1 MSFVELLMTH
11 LPKPIALV
19 YRDDQLVV
27 IDKPSGLLAVPG
39 RGPDKQDC
47 AATRLQAMHPE
58 ALVVHRLD
66 RDTSGLMLFA
76 RDADTHRRLSK
87 QFEERRVRKEYLA
100 VVEGRVEADEGVIEL
115 PLRKCFERPPRHRVD
130 HVHGKPAVTRWRVI
144 ERGEQTTR
152 VQLFP
157 ETGRSHQLRIHMQQ
171 LQDAGG
177 RHPILG
183 DPLYGSQEERSQ
195 EETDTRSRLMLHAT
209 LLELKHPTTGE
220 VVTWTLTC
228 PF

>member
-1 MSFVELLMTH
+1 MSFVELLMTYF
-11 LPKPIALV
+11 PEPIAIV
-19 YRDDQLVV
+19 YLDDQLFV

-76 RDADTHRRLSK
+76 RDAKTHRRLSK

-100 VVEGRVEADEGVIEL
+100 VVEGRVEANEGVIEL

-130 HVHGKPAVTRWRVI
+130 HALGKPAVTRWRVI
-144 ERGEQTTR
+144 ERGEQTSR

-171 LQDAGG
+171 LRDAGG
-177 RHPILG
+177 GHPIVG
-183 DPLYGSQEERSQ
+183 DPLYGSQEEGSREAANTQ
-195 EETDTRSRLMLHAT
+195 SRLLLHAT
-209 LLELKHPTTGE
+209 LLELEHPATGE
-220 VVTWTLTC
+220 IVTWTSTC